1 MLTGISGSNTVDSAL
16 TICGL
21 SAAVR
26 SGSAT
31 MAAVSEPAGTAA
43 DAADGFWITGICFM
57 RLAGVLFCRDHFVAG
72 FGRRAQRVPRERCAL
87 DADRKLAHAGQDR
100 QLAEILDRLVDRRRH
115 GAVKSLEQLL
125 GFLDRFAFDHV
136 GHQRR

>member
-1 MLTGISGSNTVDSAL
+1 MLTGISGSKTVDSAL

-26 SGSAT
+26 SGSAI
-31 MAAVSEPAGTAA
+31 MPAVSEPADTAG

-57 RLAGVLFCRDHFVAG
+57 LRVLLRRDHFVAG
-72 FGRRAQRVPRERCAL
+72 FGRGAQRVPRQRCAL
-87 DADRKLAHAGQDR
+87 DADGKLAHAGQDR

-115 GAVKSLEQLL
+115 GA
-125 GFLDRFAFDHV
+125 
-136 GHQRR
+136 